1 MRAAALTA
9 DGRARVARFLE
20 AMDPAVAQA
29 PRGAVVPWLE
39 ATWLKLGGPAA
50 CRTPA
55 DLEAAERCI
64 ARLAELEREGSLRR
78 RRTVESAMQR
88 LFAGEG
94 SDPDAR
100 VQLMTLH
107 KSKGLEFDTV
117 VLPALG
123 RGAQADRAR
132 LMEWFRTEGD
142 DGPRLLLAP
151 IDRVNAPAGHR
162 NPVGQL
168 LKGFRDRANEAER
181 LRLLY
186 VACTRARRRLHLV
199 ATLKADEEGR
209 PKAPS
214 ANALLA
220 PLWPTVGEGSEF
232 AVPIDRGAPEAVA
245 DTTPVDD
252 AVANGEGSDGPSPPF
267 VRTVAGWTLPDMPR
281 FAWTVRPAEKPA
293 TAAIDY
299 DWRGT
304 TARDVGTVVHR
315 ALQRLAHAPR
325 AARRVPDSEGI
336 ARIARELRTLG
347 VTEASL
353 DEAAGQVVEAIG
365 NTLADE
371 RGRWL
376 LDDAHAEARS
386 EWALS
391 VPELVDGRYAGVR
404 RVIVDRSFVDA
415 SGERWV
421 VDYKTGSHEGGDVD
435 AFLDR
440 ELDRYAEQ
448 LDGYAE
454 VLARIDPARPVR
466 LGLWFPMVRGWRER
480 VR

>member
-1 MRAAALTA
+1 M
-9 DGRARVARFLE
+9 
-20 AMDPAVAQA
+20 
-29 PRGAVVPWLE
+29 
-39 ATWLKLGGPAA
+39 
-50 CRTPA
+50 
-55 DLEAAERCI
+55 
-64 ARLAELEREGSLRR
+64 
-78 RRTVESAMQR
+78 
-88 LFAGEG
+88 
-94 SDPDAR
+94 
-100 VQLMTLH
+100 
-107 KSKGLEFDTV
+107 
-117 VLPALG
+117 
-123 RGAQADRAR
+123 
-132 LMEWFRTEGD
+132 
-142 DGPRLLLAP
+142 P
-151 IDRVNAPAGHR
+151 IG
-162 NPVGQL
+162 
-168 LKGFRDRANEAER
+168 
-181 LRLLY
+181 
-186 VACTRARRRLHLV
+186 
-199 ATLKADEEGR
+199 
-209 PKAPS
+209 
-214 ANALLA
+214 
-220 PLWPTVGEGSEF
+220 
-232 AVPIDRGAPEAVA
+232 RGAPEAVA

-267 VRTVAGWTLPDMPR
+267 VRTVTGWTLPDMPR